1 MDRAE
6 ETAAPPEEPAL
17 SSARF
22 SSITATFT
30 HCLRLFLRERRE
42 ALTGRLQLWT
52 GTGINEIVVGCDGW
66 RKEPIGRCRLGRAV
80 AAAVPID

>member
-1 MDRAE
+1 MMDRAE

-30 HCLRLFLRERRE
+30 QCLRLTLDWYRHQRDCGRVRRLL
-42 ALTGRLQLWT
+42 AQ
-52 GTGINEIVVGCDGW
+52 GTDWQMQVEDG
-66 RKEPIGRCRLGRAV
+66 AV
-80 AAAVPID
+80 AATFPID